1 MINTFSFIFVE
12 TAGTFDLDAEL
23 KIWISSAQV
32 PLFDLQFRKDD
43 SIVKIQRLS
52 VRENRNQ

>member
-23 KIWISSAQV
+23 KIWISSARL

-43 SIVKIQRLS
+43 SIAKIQRLS